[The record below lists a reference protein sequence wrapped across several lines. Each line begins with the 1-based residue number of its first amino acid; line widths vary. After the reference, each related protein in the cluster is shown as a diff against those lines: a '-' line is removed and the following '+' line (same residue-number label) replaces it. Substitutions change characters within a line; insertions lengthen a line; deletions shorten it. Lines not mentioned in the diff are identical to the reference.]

1 MTYRLAA
8 DVGGTFTDIVRL
20 DEATGACLATKVP
33 TTPDDIAVGVVRG
46 FDEIVDGDYTGVA
59 GIVYG
64 TTAGLNALIQRGG
77 ARTALVTTRGFRDVY
92 EIGRGNHP
100 DMYDNQY
107 RKPVPLLGRRDVFE
121 VGERTDRHGAV
132 VTPLDPG
139 ELRDVAAL
147 LAAGGYASVAVA
159 FLHSYVNPAN
169 ERAAAEAL
177 RAALPAAVPVTA
189 SSDIAPELGEYERV
203 STTVLNAYI
212 APVIRGYVTRL
223 RQLLTERG
231 FGGEV
236 FVMQSNGGV
245 LTERVAAAQPVRVV
259 MSGPVGGVIGAGAI
273 GAGLGTGH
281 VLAVDMGGT
290 SFDVSL
296 IVDGAP
302 QIALE
307 SQLEGFPVLVPSV
320 QTLSVGAG
328 GGSVA
333 WTEAGS
339 MRVGPRSSGAR
350 PGPVCYRLGGRE
362 PTTTDANVVLG
373 RIAPEHFLGGRMAIS
388 PDLAAAALTDYGA
401 PLGLTATEAAEG
413 ILTITNS
420 AMADAIRQITLRRG
434 LDARDFTLLA
444 YGGAGPL
451 HAVALAAELEIDRV
465 VVPPRPGAFSAWG
478 MLHAP
483 LRHDGAASLLRPLDA
498 VTPAD
503 LDDAFAAV
511 RADLDPDLV
520 ATIEA
525 AGPVVEQRSL
535 DLRYRGQ
542 KYSVNLAIDGLGP
555 VRAIRAAFDERY
567 RVLFGFASPDTPVEV
582 VNARLALVAKRS
594 AAEPS
599 AAQSPAA
606 QPPAAQPPAAAELPA
621 PAGPPHVI
629 EGVYDGRR
637 HEIAVVARADLTTG
651 DTVPG
656 PAVLAELTA
665 TTVVP
670 PGWRAVVDADGSLDI
685 TRAPADPA
693 DPAHPDR
700 NRT

>member
-1 MTYRLAA
+1 MPYRLAA

-33 TTPDDIAVGVVRG
+33 TTPDDIAAGVVRG
-46 FDEIVDGDYTGVA
+46 FDEIVDGDYSDVT

-64 TTAGLNALIQRGG
+64 TTAGLNALIQRSG

-107 RKPVPLLGRRDVFE
+107 RKPEPLLRRRDVLE
-121 VGERTDRHGAV
+121 ATERVDRHGRV
-132 VTPLDPG
+132 VTPVDDG
-139 ELRDVAAL
+139 ELRAL
-147 LAAGGYASVAVA
+147 AERLTDGGYESVAVA

-169 ERAAAEAL
+169 ERAAAEIL
-177 RAALPAAVPVTA
+177 RAALPSTVPVTL

-203 STTVLNAYI
+203 STTVLNAYVT
-212 APVIRGYVTRL
+212 PVIRRYVTRL
-223 RQLLTERG
+223 RHLLTERG
-231 FGGEV
+231 FTGHA

-245 LTERVAAAQPVRVV
+245 LTEQVAAAQPVRIL
-259 MSGPVGGVIGAGAI
+259 MSGPVGGVIGAGAV

-281 VLAVDMGGT
+281 VLAIDMGGT

-307 SQLEGFPVLVPSV
+307 SHLEGFPVLAPSV
-320 QTLSVGAG
+320 QTLSIGAG
-328 GGSVA
+328 GGSIA
-333 WTEAGS
+333 WTEADS
-339 MRVGPRSSGAR
+339 MRLGPRSSGAR
-350 PGPVCYRLGGRE
+350 PGPVCYGHGGRE

-373 RIAPEHFLGGRMAIS
+373 RIATEDFLGGRMPLS
-388 PDLAAAALTDYGA
+388 PDLAGRALDDYGA
-401 PLGLTATEAAEG
+401 RLGLSAAEAAEG
-413 ILTITNS
+413 ILTVANS
-420 AMADAIRQITLRRG
+420 AMADAIRRITLQRG

-451 HAVALAAELEIDRV
+451 HAVALAEELEIDRV

-483 LRHDGAASLLRPLDA
+483 LRHDGAVSVLRPLDA
-498 VTPAD
+498 LTAAD
-503 LDDAFAAV
+503 LDDTFAAI
-511 RADLDPDLV
+511 RAGLDPGIV

-525 AGPVVEQRSL
+525 DGSVLEQRSL

-542 KYSVNLAIDGLGP
+542 KYSVNLPLDGLAGTGS
-555 VRAIRAAFDERY
+555 IRAAFDARY

-582 VNARLALVAKRS
+582 VNARLALVVKQAY
-594 AAEPS
+594 AGPHGV
-599 AAQSPAA
+599 PG
-606 QPPAAQPPAAAELPA
+606 
-621 PAGPPHVI
+621 PAGPARPRHSI
-629 EGVYDGRR
+629 QGRYDGLR
-637 HEIAVVARADLTTG
+637 HETAVVARDDLAADEQ
-651 DTVPG
+651 VPG
-656 PAVLAELTA
+656 PAVLTELTA

-670 PGWRAVVDADGSLDI
+670 PGWRAALAADGSLSI
-685 TRAPADPA
+685 TRI
-693 DPAHPDR
+693 PDTDTAR
-700 NRT
+700 

>member
-46 FDEIVDGDYTGVA
+46 FDEIVDGDYTGVT

-107 RKPVPLLGRRDVFE
+107 RKPVPLLGRRDVVE
-121 VGERTDRHGAV
+121 VGERTDRHGTV
-132 VTPLDPG
+132 VTPVDPD
-139 ELRDVAAL
+139 ELREVAGR

-159 FLHSYVNPAN
+159 FLHAYVNPAN

-203 STTVLNAYI
+203 STTVMNAYI
-212 APVIRGYVTRL
+212 TPVIRGYVTRL
-223 RQLLTERG
+223 RQLLTDRG

-245 LTERVAAAQPVRVV
+245 LTERVAAAQPVRIV
-259 MSGPVGGVIGAGAI
+259 MSGPVGGVIGAGAV

-388 PDLAAAALTDYGA
+388 PDLAAEALAAYGA

-413 ILTITNS
+413 VLTITNS

-451 HAVALAAELEIDRV
+451 HAVALAEELEIDRV

-498 VTPAD
+498 VTPAA

-525 AGPVVEQRSL
+525 AGPVVERRSL

-542 KYSVNLAIDGLGP
+542 KYSVNLALDGLGG
-555 VRAIRAAFDERY
+555 VRAIRTAFDERY

-582 VNARLALVAKRS
+582 VNARLALVAKR
-594 AAEPS
+594 AHTE
-599 AAQSPAA
+599 
-606 QPPAAQPPAAAELPA
+606 PPATEPPAPLTARARQ
-621 PAGPPHVI
+621 VI

-637 HEIAVVARADLTTG
+637 HEIAVVARAGLAVG

-670 PGWRAVVDADGSLDI
+670 PGWRAVVDADGSLTL
-685 TRAPADPA
+685 TRAPA